1 MRLARK
7 LAGFAVALALL
18 ATGTAIAILQLG
30 GKNVRD
36 ESQPATPSPVTTA
49 PKPKPAVRKPAQ
61 PVADWKTYGF
71 DSKRTHAVPG
81 IGLRP
86 PYRRLWAIHD
96 STFFEFPPV
105 VSHDRLYIGTHGG
118 RVLALDARTG
128 QILWQR
134 GFGRCI
140 AASPAVKGRV
150 VYVALMG
157 RAPCTED
164 GGGGVVALDSASG
177 RTRWRAS
184 VGVVESSPLV
194 ARHTVYVGS
203 WDHHVY
209 ALDAQTGRV
218 RWRFQ
223 TGDRVKGGVA
233 LARGAVYVGSYD
245 ERMYAL
251 DAATGALRWSSEGG
265 RFYATPAVAY
275 GKVYAGATNGVIYAY
290 GADTG
295 RLAWSSATGSY
306 VYGAAAVWRGTV
318 YVGSYDHSFYAL
330 DAQTGRRRWSQDVG
344 HPISGAP
351 TVLDGLV
358 YFSTCGSCSQFESD
372 AQARRSY
379 AVDARTGRFVWSF
392 PDGEYSPLVSDGR
405 RVYLMGFTTLY
416 GFAPKS

>member
-1 MRLARK
+1 M
-7 LAGFAVALALL
+7 
-18 ATGTAIAILQLG
+18 
-30 GKNVRD
+30 
-36 ESQPATPSPVTTA
+36 
-49 PKPKPAVRKPAQ
+49 
-61 PVADWKTYGF
+61 
-71 DSKRTHAVPG
+71 
-81 IGLRP
+81 
-86 PYRRLWAIHD
+86 
-96 STFFEFPPV
+96 
-105 VSHDRLYIGTHGG
+105 
-118 RVLALDARTG
+118 LALDARTG

-295 RLAWSSATGSY
+295 RLAWSSATG
-306 VYGAAAVWRGTV
+306 R
-318 YVGSYDHSFYAL
+318 
-330 DAQTGRRRWSQDVG
+330 
-344 HPISGAP
+344 
-351 TVLDGLV
+351 VLRP
-358 YFSTCGSCSQFESD
+358 S
-372 AQARRSY
+372 
-379 AVDARTGRFVWSF
+379 
-392 PDGEYSPLVSDGR
+392 
-405 RVYLMGFTTLY
+405 
-416 GFAPKS
+416 